1 MKQTIKGVLAMV
13 DGEVDFLSNWNKG
26 MFENGVRQGK
36 FSQYL
41 FIKEHEHEL
50 EYELPADFD
59 PIKPQ
64 LAALDAK
71 EKELTFQYNQALNHI
86 KVKRQELLAIGND

>member
-1 MKQTIKGVLAMV
+1 MKQTIKGVLAME
-13 DGEVDFLSNWNKG
+13 DGVVKFFPNWHKG
-26 MFENGVRQGK
+26 MFKNGVMNDA
-36 FSQYL
+36 L
-41 FIKEHEHEL
+41 WNLIFIKEHEF

-64 LAALDAK
+64 IAALDAK

>member
-1 MKQTIKGVLAMV
+1 MKQTIKGVLAMKN
-13 DGEVDFLSNWNKG
+13 GEVRFLSGWFQG
-26 MFENGVRQGK
+26 MFKNGILDG
-36 FSQYL
+36 YT
-41 FIKEHEHEL
+41 FIKGHEL

>member
-1 MKQTIKGVLAMV
+1 MKKTIKGVLALE
-13 DGEVDFLSNWNKG
+13 DGEVRFISGWFKG
-26 MFENGVRQGK
+26 MFENGILGE
-36 FSQYL
+36 YI
-41 FIKEHEHEL
+41 FIKEHEF

-64 LAALDAK
+64 IAALDAK

-86 KVKRQELLAIGND
+86 EVKRQELLAIGND

>member
-13 DGEVDFLSNWNKG
+13 DGEVEFLTNWSER
-26 MFENGVRQGK
+26 MFDNGVRKGT
-36 FSQYL
+36 FDTYI
-41 FIKEHEHEL
+41 FIKEHEI
-50 EYELPADFD
+50 EYELPEDFD

-64 LAALDAK
+64 IAALDAK

>member
-1 MKQTIKGVLAMV
+1 MKQTIKGVLAME
-13 DGEVDFLSNWNKG
+13 DGVVKFLPGWNKD
-26 MFENGVRQGK
+26 MFEDGVY
-36 FSQYL
+36 SSSYSEYI
-41 FIKEHEHEL
+41 FIKEHEF
-50 EYELPADFD
+50 EYELPEDFD

-64 LAALDAK
+64 IAALDAK

>member
-1 MKQTIKGVLAMV
+1 MKQTIKGVLAM
-13 DGEVDFLSNWNKG
+13 DGEKVRFLEDWHEG
-26 MFENGVRQGK
+26 MFKDGVYSSSY
-36 FSQYL
+36 SQYI
-41 FIKEHEHEL
+41 FIKEQEF

-64 LAALDAK
+64 ISALDAK

-86 KVKRQELLAIGND
+86 KAKRQELLAIGND

>member
-1 MKQTIKGVLAMV
+1 MKQTIKGVLALV
-13 DGEVDFLSNWNKG
+13 DGEIDFLSNWHKG
-26 MFENGVRQGK
+26 MFENGVRSGT
-36 FSQYL
+36 YTHYI
-41 FIKEHEHEL
+41 FIKEHEL

-64 LAALDAK
+64 IAALDAK

>member
-1 MKQTIKGVLAMV
+1 MKQTIKGVLAME
-13 DGEVDFLSNWNKG
+13 DGVVKFLPGWHKG
-26 MFENGVRQGK
+26 MFEDGVYSSSY
-36 FSQYL
+36 SQYI
-41 FIKEHEHEL
+41 FIKEHEF